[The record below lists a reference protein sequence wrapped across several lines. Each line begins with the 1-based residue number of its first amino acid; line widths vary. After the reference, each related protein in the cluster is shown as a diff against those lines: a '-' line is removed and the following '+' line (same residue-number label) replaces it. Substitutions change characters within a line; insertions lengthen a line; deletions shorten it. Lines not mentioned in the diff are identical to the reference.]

1 MPVHTLA
8 QIAAGYGVQP
18 MEIAT
23 LVGMHSMDPHA
34 ALTDE
39 QTASIIRVADGSDF
53 FGDSQSGGHR
63 FL

>member
-8 QIAAGYGVQP
+8 QIAASYGVQP
-18 MEIAT
+18 MELAT
-23 LVGMHSMDPHA
+23 LLGMHSIDPHA

-39 QTASIIRVADGSDF
+39 QTASIIRTADGSEF
-53 FGDSQSGGHR
+53 FGASQPGRHR